1 MSNINT
7 ESLEIMMEIVRLKK
21 KLLKTVVPEK
31 TMKHIDAISHEIKSM
46 VLEVLSDQTS
56 EDDDSSSKVKKVE
69 IG

>member
-7 ESLEIMMEIVRLKK
+7 ESLEIIMEIVHLKK

-31 TMKHIDAISHEIKSM
+31 TMKHIDVIGHEIKSM
-46 VLEVLSDQTS
+46 VLEALCDQAS
-56 EDDDSSSKVKKVE
+56 KNDDSPSKVKKVE